1 MGLMDKLFGKL
12 KMAMSEVVTNL
23 SSADGVDIID
33 KHVSDNGVFNWV
45 IRLQS
50 LDNKNDYRDIQVTV
64 TPVEDKPGYV
74 DMEFVSN
81 DGKQESY
88 LDVAAKDIEYYCKEV
103 SKDMYGFET
112 KFSSTFTDSE
122 SAKLEKK
129 RQRDAQLEA
138 QRQRDAQKAEQNNV
152 NSAKVIHVACSKIE
166 GSEDIE
172 IIPSASSYS
181 LWEASKDLNLALD
194 HGAFD
199 QVDADKCYELTVEPD
214 NFCVCEMSED
224 DTSLKYR
231 TLQDVISQLSII
243 SRQLRYINNFCER
256 TCTSPKLRD
265 TASIVWMIDDQIRG
279 MSQLSIEIYHAVDY
293 PESSKDEIIS
303 ISEIDSESCI
313 ERISLELN
321 RLIDSYQ
328 FMYAS
333 YEEDIQH
340 MVAEYVRS
348 LRRTVNFILQ

>member
-1 MGLMDKLFGKL
+1 MSLMDKLLGKL
-12 KMAMSEVVTNL
+12 KVAMSEVVNNL

-33 KHVSDNGVFNWV
+33 KHVSQDGVFNWV

-50 LDNKNDYRDIQVTV
+50 LDNKNDYRDIRVTV

-81 DGKQESY
+81 DGKEESY

-103 SKDMYGFET
+103 GKDMYGFET

-129 RQRDAQLEA
+129 RQRDAKLEA
-138 QRQRDAQKAEQNNV
+138 QRRKDAQKAEQNTV

-199 QVDADKCYELTVEPD
+199 QVDANKCYELTVEPES
-214 NFCVCEMSED
+214 FCVCEMSED
-224 DTSLKYR
+224 DTNLKYQ
-231 TLQDVISQLSII
+231 TLQDVISQLSTI
-243 SRQLRYINNFCER
+243 SRQLHYINNFAER
-256 TCTSPKLRD
+256 ACSSAKLRD
-265 TASIVWMIDDQIRG
+265 IVSSMWFIDDQIRS
-279 MSQLSIEIYHAVDY
+279 MSQLSIELYHAVDY

-313 ERISLELN
+313 DRISIELN

-328 FMYAS
+328 FMCSGYA
-333 YEEDIQH
+333 EDIQH
-340 MVAEYVRS
+340 MIDEYIRN
-348 LRRTVNFILQ
+348 LNRTVNFILQ

>member
-1 MGLMDKLFGKL
+1 MGLVDKIFGKL
-12 KMAMSEVVTNL
+12 KMAMSEVTNNL
-23 SSADGVDIID
+23 IGDGVDIID
-33 KHVSDNGVFNWV
+33 KHISENGVFSWV

-81 DGKQESY
+81 DGKSESY

-129 RQRDAQLEA
+129 RQRDAKLEA

-152 NSAKVIHVACSKIE
+152 NSAKRIHVKCSKIE
-166 GSEDIE
+166 GSEELE
-172 IIPSASSYS
+172 IIPAASSYA

-194 HGAFD
+194 QGAFD
-199 QVDADKCYELTVEPD
+199 QVDADKCYELTVEPES
-214 NFCVCEMSED
+214 FSVCEMCED
-224 DTSLKYR
+224 DTTLKYQ
-231 TLQDVISQLSII
+231 TLQNVISQLSVI
-243 SRQLRYINNFCER
+243 SRQLHYINNFAER
-256 TCTSPKLRD
+256 ACSSAKLRD
-265 TASIVWMIDDQIRG
+265 IVSSMWFIDDQIRT
-279 MSQLSIEIYHAVDY
+279 MAQLSIELYHSADY
-293 PESSKDEIIS
+293 PQSSEDEIIS

-313 ERISLELN
+313 DRITMEMN

-328 FMYAS
+328 FMYS
-333 YEEDIQH
+333 GYTEDIQK
-340 MVAEYVRS
+340 VLDDCIRNLS
-348 LRRTVNFILQ
+348 RTVNFILQ